1 MGTKARSRNQQ
12 CKVSLFTTDVVGD
25 DAGEERYSD
34 LDDHNENDK
43 CGAILAIY

>member
-12 CKVSLFTTDVVGD
+12 YKVSLFTTDVVGD
-25 DAGEERYSD
+25 DAGEEKYGD

-43 CGAILAIY
+43 RGAMLVY